1 MLLIVVPAGLDGAWL
16 GDGLEPP
23 PEELAGEAAG
33 EPVELEG
40 AGDALEAAAFEAVVL
55 VGTEAVPPH
64 PVIVK
69 RTVPAS
75 PTFRSL
81 WGMKRICRF

>member
-23 PEELAGEAAG
+23 PEEPAGEAAG

-40 AGDALEAAAFEAVVL
+40 VGEALEAAAFEVVL

-64 PVIVK
+64 PVIVR

-75 PTFRSL
+75 PTLRSL
-81 WGMKRICRF
+81 RGMKRICRF